1 MLVPAIYLL
10 ISLFQ
15 PSVKTHNEAVMV
27 GKWKLS
33 RKVPLEGP
41 NRCFVDNLTFYE
53 NNEFELIF
61 KTIISSVEKV
71 YTYTGIVNSQGD
83 ANIALGNGVAYLKDF
98 KQVENKVDFRFEYG
112 ENLGMFC
119 TRENHP
125 YPHKHLP
132 HYIKGEKVMP

>member
-1 MLVPAIYLL
+1 MLLPTLYLL
-10 ISLFQ
+10 LSLFQ
-15 PSVKTHNEAVMV
+15 PSVKTDEAIMV

-33 RKVPLEGP
+33 RKVPLDGP
-41 NRCFVDNLTFYE
+41 NRCFVDNLTFND
-53 NNEFELIF
+53 NNEFELVF
-61 KTIISSVEKV
+61 KSIISSVEKV
-71 YTYTGIVNSQGD
+71 YTYTGEVNSQGD

-132 HYIKGEKVMP
+132 HDIKGEKVKS